1 VRGKNLDFFRGLRL
15 LILLGGVAGRHG
27 GSPARTI
34 RSLIETKLFLRSG
47 NSSRRNTGSAKGLN
61 ISLTETERVFGD
73 IGKSLSGTRMKE
85 HCCTSTTWERDHGV
99 RKRKKRCK
107 VKGYR
112 EVE

>member
-1 VRGKNLDFFRGLRL
+1 
-15 LILLGGVAGRHG
+15 LGGVAGRHG
-27 GSPARTI
+27 GSPARTT
-34 RSLIETKLFLRSG
+34 RSLIETTLFLRSG
-47 NSSRRNTGSAKGLN
+47 NSSRRDTGSANGLN

-85 HCCTSTTWERDHGV
+85 HCCTSTTRERDHGV

-107 VKGYR
+107 VRRYR

>member
-1 VRGKNLDFFRGLRL
+1 MRGKNLDFFRGLRL
-15 LILLGGVAGRHG
+15 LILLGGRHD
-27 GSPARTI
+27 GSPARTT
-34 RSLIETKLFLRSG
+34 RSLIETTLFLRSG
-47 NSSRRNTGSAKGLN
+47 NSPYDDGRDTGSANGLN

-73 IGKSLSGTRMKE
+73 IGKSLSDTRMKE

-107 VKGYR
+107 VRRYR